1 MPATTTRDKKKQK
14 KKKKDKKSRKRKS
27 RRTASTSDKHE
38 LYEESVQNPEAEVEF
53 IDQVWKERR
62 GRLAHH
68 IREDF
73 CGTAIASV
81 AWVKHRRT
89 NTAVAVDIDPGV
101 LAWGRKR
108 LADRLDEAQRSRLT
122 LREGD
127 VRRVN
132 TEPVDSVL
140 AMNFSYYL
148 FKTRQ
153 ELRQYFARVHRALV
167 DDGMFLLDA
176 YGGSDAFLEVKE
188 KRRVSGFTY
197 IWDQE
202 LYNPITGEA
211 LNHIHYKFP
220 DGSEIRKAFSY
231 DWRLWTLPEIQ
242 EILQEAGFR
251 DVIVYWEGTDEE
263 TGEGNDEF
271 TPSDRGEACQGWI
284 AYLVAEK

>member
-1 MPATTTRDKKKQK
+1 MTATMTAA
-14 KKKKDKKSRKRKS
+14 KKKKDKKKSKKRKP
-27 RRTASTSDKHE
+27 RRTAANSDKHE

-62 GRLAHH
+62 NRQARH

-81 AWVKHRRT
+81 EWVKARQT
-89 NTAVAVDIDPGV
+89 NTAIAVDIDPEV
-101 LAWGRKR
+101 LEWARGR
-108 LADRLDEAQRSRLT
+108 LDDRLDAEQRTRLT
-122 LREGD
+122 LRQDD
-127 VRRVN
+127 VRKVN
-132 TEPVDSVL
+132 TDAIDSVL

-148 FKTRQ
+148 FKKR
-153 ELRQYFARVHRALV
+153 EDLLDYFTRVHHALT
-167 DDGMFLLDA
+167 DDGIFLLDA
-176 YGGSDAFLEVKE
+176 YGGSDAMLEVKE

-197 IWDQE
+197 IWDQA

-211 LNHIHYKFP
+211 LNHIHYKFS
-220 DGSEIRKAFSY
+220 DGSEMKKAFTY

-242 EILQEAGFR
+242 EILREAGFR
-251 DVIVYWEGTDEE
+251 EVTVYWEGTDEE

-284 AYLVAEK
+284 AYIVAEK